1 VNREQQVS
9 KIDDKITEKTGE
21 NAQTSMTHDNEEDD
35 AASPK
40 KMQDEPNPFRNYHL
54 NADSVVSNVSNDQ
67 GLASTKQQKQ
77 SDTN

>member
-1 VNREQQVS
+1 MNREQQVS